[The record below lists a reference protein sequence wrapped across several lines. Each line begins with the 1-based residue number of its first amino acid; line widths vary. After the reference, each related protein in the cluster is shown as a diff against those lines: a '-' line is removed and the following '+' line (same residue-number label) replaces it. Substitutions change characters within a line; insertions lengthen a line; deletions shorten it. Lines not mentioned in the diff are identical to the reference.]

1 MDGKWSLNW
10 GLSPNAVQCTGV
22 SGSEEHRSTINNR
35 RACKSSRIFFSFS
48 PCKNLAT
55 FDLTIHMDCIGFL
68 RKSLSWRG
76 KKKSTFNYSQI
87 LPFKILTCIEV
98 IFGIYV
104 ATFFRSKDRIR
115 NACFFFY
122 VELHR
127 NTFFLSNSFHAESQ
141 SPNSGNSQPLCSI
154 SDLFCQTFCL
164 VTRGL
169 PSFPSWRA
177 RFPSRP
183 SPVHLPTEAWCPGVP
198 IPPSMSV

>member
-1 MDGKWSLNW
+1 MNW
-10 GLSPNAVQCTGV
+10 GYSPNAVQCTGV
-22 SGSEEHRSTINNR
+22 PGFQEHRSTIKNW
-35 RACKSSRIFFSFS
+35 RACKSSWFFFSFS
-48 PCKNLAT
+48 LVRISPLFNV
-55 FDLTIHMDCIGFL
+55 TIHMDCIEFL
-68 RKSLSWRG
+68 RMFLSWRE
-76 KKKSTFNYSQI
+76 KKSTFNYSQI

-104 ATFFRSKDRIR
+104 VTFCRSKDHIR
-115 NACFFFY
+115 NASFFFY

-127 NTFFLSNSFHAESQ
+127 NTFFLSDAFHAESQ

-164 VTRGL
+164 VTHGL

-177 RFPSRP
+177 LFPSIP

-198 IPPSMSV
+198 IPPSVSV